1 MNRFCIVLLAGG
13 VVLGLANPALAFRCP
28 SEIAA
33 IDEALQT
40 AELSDEE
47 RQQVTEL
54 RDEGERLHNE
64 GDHEESLDT
73 LAEAKEILGIE

>member
-1 MNRFCIVLLAGG
+1 MNRFCITLLAGG
-13 VVLGLANPALAFRCP
+13 VVLGLASSALAFQCP
-28 SEIAA
+28 SDIAK
-33 IDEALQT
+33 IDEALQA

-64 GDHEESLDT
+64 GEHQAAVDT
-73 LAEAKEILGIE
+73 LAEAKEVLGIE

>member
-1 MNRFCIVLLAGG
+1 MNRFCITLLAGG
-13 VVLGLANPALAFRCP
+13 VVLGLSNPAFAFRCP
-28 SEIAA
+28 TEIAA

-64 GDHEESLDT
+64 GDHQASLDT